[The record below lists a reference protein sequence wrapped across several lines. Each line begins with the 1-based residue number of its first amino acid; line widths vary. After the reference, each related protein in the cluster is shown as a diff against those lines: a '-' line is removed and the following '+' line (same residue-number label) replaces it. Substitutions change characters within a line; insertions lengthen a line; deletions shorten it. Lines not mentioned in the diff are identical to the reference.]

1 MFSLSNKNYLPEF
14 SFFIFLIE
22 IMQRLLIFLLWIGQE
37 VTGNETGNWMLVKI
51 KRQILEK
58 SCWQYI

>member
-58 SCWQYI
+58 KS